1 MRFPAEPFRIK
12 VVEKIRRTTRDE
24 RVELLERAGL
34 NVFLIPADAIYVDL
48 LTDSGTGAMSDQ
60 QWAGL
65 MIGDESYAGS
75 KSYFKFEAAVRDIT
89 GFPFITPTHQGRVAE
104 NLLFSTICT
113 EGKTVISNTHFD
125 TTRANVEMNG
135 AEALDLPVKEAL
147 DPQLGKLWKG
157 NMNVALLEENLK
169 NNRDNIPLVVMTVT
183 NNSAGG
189 QPVSMENILATSRIC
204 KQYGVPF
211 FIDCARFAE
220 NCWFIHEY
228 EPGYKGKTIIE
239 IAREMFSHAD
249 GCWMSAKKDALVNIG
264 GFIAMND
271 VELARKLQQM
281 LILIEGFPTYG
292 GLAGR
297 DLEAVAVGLY
307 EGMELDYLQYRTAQV
322 RYLGDMLLD
331 AGISIVR
338 PVGGHAV
345 FIDAK
350 AFCDHIPPEKFP
362 GVALTTALYR
372 EAGIRGVEIGSL
384 MFGHIDSKTGK
395 HVGPPLELV
404 RLAIPRR
411 VYTTAHMTYV
421 AESIVELF
429 KSRHSIK
436 GMRLTYEAPVLRHFT
451 ARLEEVDE

>member
-24 RVELLERAGL
+24 RVELLQRAGL

-48 LTDSGTGAMSDQ
+48 LTDSGTGAMSDN

-75 KSYFKFEAAVRDIT
+75 KSFFKFEAAVRDIT
-89 GFPFITPTHQGRVAE
+89 GFPNVIPTHQGRVAE
-104 NLLFSTICT
+104 NLLFSTICGD
-113 EGKTVISNTHFD
+113 GKTIIANTHFD
-125 TTRANVEMNG
+125 TTRANVEMNH
-135 AEALDLPVKEAL
+135 AEALDLPVKESM
-147 DPQLGKLWKG
+147 DPQLGSLWKG
-157 NMNVALLEENLK
+157 NMDLAKLEAKLK
-169 NNRDNIPLVVMTVT
+169 ADRDNVPMVVMTVT
-183 NNSAGG
+183 NNSTGG
-189 QPVSMENILATSRIC
+189 QPVSMENIRGASKLC

-220 NCWFIHEY
+220 NCWFIHEL
-228 EPGYKGKTIIE
+228 EPGYKGKAIIE
-239 IAREMFSHAD
+239 IARELFSYAD

-271 VELARKLQQM
+271 VELARKLQQK

-297 DLEAVAVGLY
+297 DLEAVAIGLY
-307 EGMELDYLQYRTAQV
+307 EGMEQEYLQYRTAQV
-322 RYLGDMLLD
+322 RYLGEMLLD

-350 AFCDHIPPEKFP
+350 AFCDHIPAEQFP
-362 GVALTTALYR
+362 GVALTSALYC

-384 MFGHIDSKTGK
+384 MFGHKDPKTGK
-395 HVGPPLELV
+395 HVGPHLELV

-421 AESIVELF
+421 AESIVELH
-429 KSRHSIK
+429 KSRHAIK

-451 ARLEEVDE
+451 ARLEEVE

>member
-24 RVELLERAGL
+24 REQLLQRAGL
-34 NVFLIPADAIYVDL
+34 NVFLIPSDSIYVDL

-75 KSYFKFEAAVRDIT
+75 KSFFKFEAAIRDIT
-89 GFPFITPTHQGRVAE
+89 GFPNVIPTHQGRVAE
-104 NLLFSTICT
+104 NLLFSTICS
-113 EGKTVISNTHFD
+113 EGTTVIANTHFD
-125 TTRANVEMNG
+125 TTRANVEANR

-147 DPQLGKLWKG
+147 DPSLGKLFKG
-157 NMNVALLEENLK
+157 NMDLVKLEHELK
-169 NNRDNIPLVVMTVT
+169 SRKGHVPLVVMTVT
-183 NNSAGG
+183 NNSTGG
-189 QPVSMENILATSRIC
+189 QPVSMENVRATSKLC

-220 NCWFIHEY
+220 NCWFIHEL
-228 EPGYKGKTIIE
+228 EPGYKGKAILE
-239 IAREMFSHAD
+239 IARELFSHAD

-264 GFIAMND
+264 GFLAMND
-271 VELARKLQQM
+271 SDLSRKLQQK

-297 DLEAVAVGLY
+297 DLEAIAVGLY
-307 EGMELDYLQYRTAQV
+307 EGMEHDYLQYRTAQV
-322 RYLGDMLLD
+322 RFLGEMLLD

-345 FIDAK
+345 FIDARS
-350 AFCDHIPPEKFP
+350 FCEHIPPEQFP
-362 GVALTTALYR
+362 GVALTVALYR

-384 MFGHIDSKTGK
+384 MFGHTDPKTGK
-395 HVGPPLELV
+395 HVGPHLELV

-411 VYTTAHMTYV
+411 VYTTSHITYV
-421 AESIVELF
+421 AESLLEIY
-429 KSRHSIK
+429 KSREKIK
-436 GMRLTYEAPVLRHFT
+436 GLRLTYEAPVLRHFT
-451 ARLEEVDE
+451 ARMEEIS

>member
-24 RVELLERAGL
+24 RVELLQRAGL

-48 LTDSGTGAMSDQ
+48 LTDSGTGAMSDN

-75 KSYFKFEAAVRDIT
+75 KSFFKFEAAVRDIT
-89 GFPFITPTHQGRVAE
+89 GFPNVIPTHQGRVAE
-104 NLLFSTICT
+104 NLLFSTICGD
-113 EGKTVISNTHFD
+113 GKTIIANTHFD
-125 TTRANVEMNG
+125 TTRANVEMNH
-135 AEALDLPVKEAL
+135 AEALDLPVKESM
-147 DPQLGKLWKG
+147 DPQLGSLWKG
-157 NMNVALLEENLK
+157 NMDLAKLEAKLK
-169 NNRDNIPLVVMTVT
+169 ADRDNVPMVVMTVT
-183 NNSAGG
+183 NNSTGG
-189 QPVSMENILATSRIC
+189 QPVSMENIRGASKLC

-220 NCWFIHEY
+220 NCWFIHEL
-228 EPGYKGKTIIE
+228 EPGYKGKAIIE
-239 IAREMFSHAD
+239 IARELFSYAD
-249 GCWMSAKKDALVNIG
+249 GCWVSAKKDALVNICG
-264 GFIAMND
+264 CIAMND
-271 VELARKLQQM
+271 VALARKLQQK

-297 DLEAVAVGLY
+297 DLEAVAIGLY
-307 EGMELDYLQYRTAQV
+307 EGMEQEYLQYRTAQV
-322 RYLGDMLLD
+322 RYLGEMLLD

-350 AFCDHIPPEKFP
+350 AFCDHIPAEQFP
-362 GVALTTALYR
+362 GVALTSALYR

-384 MFGHIDSKTGK
+384 MFGHKDPKIGK
-395 HVGPPLELV
+395 HVGPHLELV

-421 AESIVELF
+421 AESIVELH
-429 KSRHSIK
+429 KSRHAIK

-451 ARLEEVDE
+451 ARLEEVE

>member
-24 RVELLERAGL
+24 RVELLQRAGL

-48 LTDSGTGAMSDQ
+48 LTDSGTGAMSDH

-75 KSYFKFEAAVRDIT
+75 KSFFKFESAVRDVT
-89 GFPFITPTHQGRVAE
+89 GFPSVIPTHQGRVAE
-104 NLLFSTICT
+104 NLLFSTICS
-113 EGKTVISNTHFD
+113 EGKTIIANTHFD
-125 TTRANVEMNG
+125 TTRANVEMNH
-135 AEALDLPVKEAL
+135 AEALDLPVKESM
-147 DPQLGKLWKG
+147 DPQLGSLWKG
-157 NMNVALLEENLK
+157 NMDLAKLEAKLK
-169 NNRDNIPLVVMTVT
+169 ADRDNVPMVVMTVT
-183 NNSAGG
+183 NNSTGG
-189 QPVSMENILATSRIC
+189 QPVSMENIRGASKLC

-220 NCWFIHEY
+220 NCWFIHEL
-228 EPGYKGKTIIE
+228 EPGYKGKSIIE
-239 IAREMFSHAD
+239 IARELFSYAD

-271 VELARKLQQM
+271 VELARKLQQK

-297 DLEAVAVGLY
+297 DLEAVAIGLY
-307 EGMELDYLQYRTAQV
+307 EGMEQEYLQYRTAQV
-322 RYLGDMLLD
+322 RYLGEMLLD

-350 AFCDHIPPEKFP
+350 AFCDHIPAEQFP
-362 GVALTTALYR
+362 GVALTSALYR

-384 MFGHIDSKTGK
+384 MFGHKDPATGE
-395 HVGPPLELV
+395 HVGPHLELV

-421 AESIVELF
+421 AESIVELH
-429 KSRHSIK
+429 KSRHAIK

-451 ARLEEVDE
+451 ARLEEV

>member
-24 RVELLERAGL
+24 RVELLQRAGL

-65 MIGDESYAGS
+65 MVGDESYAGS
-75 KSYFKFEAAVRDIT
+75 KSFFKFEAAVRDIT
-89 GFPFITPTHQGRVAE
+89 GFPNVIPTHQGRVAE
-104 NLLFSTICT
+104 NLLFSTVCA
-113 EGKTVISNTHFD
+113 EGKTIIANTHFD
-125 TTRANVEMNG
+125 TTRANVEMNH
-135 AEALDLPVKEAL
+135 AEALDLPVRESM
-147 DPQLGKLWKG
+147 DPQLGSLWKG
-157 NMNVALLEENLK
+157 NMDLTKLEAKLK
-169 NNRDNIPLVVMTVT
+169 SDRDNVPMVVMTVT
-183 NNSAGG
+183 NNSTGG
-189 QPVSMENILATSRIC
+189 QPVSMENIRGAARIC

-220 NCWFIHEY
+220 NCWFIHEL
-228 EPGYKGKTIIE
+228 EPGYKGKSIIE
-239 IAREMFSHAD
+239 IARELFSYAD

-271 VELARKLQQM
+271 VELARKLQQK

-297 DLEAVAVGLY
+297 DLEAVAIGLY
-307 EGMELDYLQYRTAQV
+307 EGMEQEYLQYRTAQV
-322 RYLGDMLLD
+322 RYLGEMLLD

-350 AFCDHIPPEKFP
+350 AFCDHIPAEQFP
-362 GVALTTALYR
+362 GVALTSALYR

-384 MFGHIDSKTGK
+384 MFGHTDSKTGK
-395 HVGPPLELV
+395 HIGPHLELV

-421 AESIVELF
+421 AESIVELY
-429 KSRHSIK
+429 KSRHAIK

-451 ARLEEVDE
+451 ARLEEVA

>member
-24 RVELLERAGL
+24 RVELLQRAGL
-34 NVFLIPADAIYVDL
+34 NVFLLPADSIYVDL

-75 KSYFKFEAAVRDIT
+75 KSFFKFEAAVRDIT
-89 GFPFITPTHQGRVAE
+89 GFPFVIPTHQGRVAE
-104 NLLFSTICT
+104 NLLFSTICET
-113 EGKTVISNTHFD
+113 GKTVISNTHFD
-125 TTRANVEMNG
+125 TTRANVEMNR
-135 AEALDLPVKEAL
+135 AVALDLPVKEAL
-147 DPQLGKLWKG
+147 DPQLGVLWKG
-157 NMNVALLEENLK
+157 NMDVAKLEAKLK
-169 NNRDNIPLVVMTVT
+169 ADRDHIPMVVMTVT
-183 NNSAGG
+183 NNSTGG
-189 QPVSMENILATSRIC
+189 QPVSMENVRAASRLC

-220 NCWFIHEY
+220 NCWFIHEF
-228 EPGYKGKTIIE
+228 EPGYKGKSIIE
-239 IAREMFSHAD
+239 IARELFSHAD

-271 VELARKLQQM
+271 VELSRKLQQK

-297 DLEAVAVGLY
+297 DLEAVAIGLY
-307 EGMELDYLQYRTAQV
+307 EGMELDYLHYRTAQV
-322 RYLGDMLLD
+322 RYLGDMLWD
-331 AGISIVR
+331 AGVAIVR

-350 AFCDHIPPEKFP
+350 AFCDHIPPEHFP
-362 GVALTTALYR
+362 GVALTCSLYR

-384 MFGHIDSKTGK
+384 MFGHADPKTGK
-395 HVGPPLELV
+395 HVAPSLELV

-421 AESIVELF
+421 AESITELF
-429 KSRHSIK
+429 KNRHSIK
-436 GMRLTYEAPVLRHFT
+436 PMRLTYEAPVLRHFT
-451 ARLEEVDE
+451 AHLEEIE

>member
-34 NVFLIPADAIYVDL
+34 NVFLIPAEAIYVDL

-75 KSYFKFEAAVRDIT
+75 KSYFKFESAVRDIT
-89 GFPFITPTHQGRVAE
+89 GFPFVTPTHQGRVAE

-113 EGKTVISNTHFD
+113 KGKTVIANTHFD

-135 AEALDLPVKEAL
+135 AIALDLPVESAF
-147 DPQLGKLWKG
+147 DPQLGSLWKG
-157 NMNVALLEENLK
+157 NMDVVKLEEKLK
-169 NNRDNIPLVVMTVT
+169 ADRDNVPMVVMTVT
-183 NNSAGG
+183 NNSTGG
-189 QPVSMENILATSRIC
+189 QPVSMENIRATSRIC

-211 FIDCARFAE
+211 FIDCARFSE
-220 NCWFIHEY
+220 NSWFIHEL
-228 EPGYKGKTIIE
+228 EPGYKGKSIIE
-239 IAREMFSHAD
+239 IAREMFSHSD

-271 VELARKLQQM
+271 AELAQKLQQM

-297 DLEAVAVGLY
+297 DLEAVAIGLY
-307 EGMELDYLQYRTAQV
+307 EGMEQDYLQYRTAQV
-322 RYLGDMLLD
+322 RYLGDMLWD

-345 FIDAK
+345 FIDARK
-350 AFCDHIPPEKFP
+350 FCDHIPSEQFP

-384 MFGHIDSKTGK
+384 MFGYTDPKTGK
-395 HVGPPLELV
+395 FVAPRLELV

-429 KSRHSIK
+429 KSRHAIK

-451 ARLEEVDE
+451 ARLEEVV

>member
-24 RVELLERAGL
+24 RVDLLQRAGL

-48 LTDSGTGAMSDQ
+48 LTDSGTGAMSDN

-75 KSYFKFEAAVRDIT
+75 KSFFKFEAAVRDIT
-89 GFPFITPTHQGRVAE
+89 GFPNVIPTHQGRVAE
-104 NLLFSTICT
+104 NLLFSTICGD
-113 EGKTVISNTHFD
+113 GKTIIANTHFD
-125 TTRANVEMNG
+125 TTRANVEMNH
-135 AEALDLPVKEAL
+135 AEALDLPVKESM
-147 DPQLGKLWKG
+147 DPQLGSLWKG
-157 NMNVALLEENLK
+157 NMDLAKLDAKLK
-169 NNRDNIPLVVMTVT
+169 ADRDNVPMVVMTVT
-183 NNSAGG
+183 NNSTGG
-189 QPVSMENILATSRIC
+189 QPVSMENIRGASKLC

-220 NCWFIHEY
+220 NCWFIHEL
-228 EPGYKGKTIIE
+228 EPGYKGKSIIE
-239 IAREMFSHAD
+239 IARELFSYAD

-271 VELARKLQQM
+271 VELARKLQQK

-307 EGMELDYLQYRTAQV
+307 EGMEQEYLQYRTAQV
-322 RYLGDMLLD
+322 RYLGEMLLD

-350 AFCDHIPPEKFP
+350 AFCDHIPAEQFP
-362 GVALTTALYR
+362 GVALTSALYR

-384 MFGHIDSKTGK
+384 MFGHKDPKTGK
-395 HVGPPLELV
+395 HVGPHLELV

-421 AESIVELF
+421 AESIVELY
-429 KSRHSIK
+429 KSRHAIK

-451 ARLEEVDE
+451 ARLEEVA

>member
-24 RVELLERAGL
+24 RVELLQRAGL

-75 KSYFKFEAAVRDIT
+75 KSFFKFESAVRDIT
-89 GFPFITPTHQGRVAE
+89 GFPNVIPTHQGRVAE
-104 NLLFSTICT
+104 NLLFSTICG

-125 TTRANVEMNG
+125 TTRANVEMNR

-157 NMNVALLEENLK
+157 NMDLEKLESNLK
-169 NNRDNIPLVVMTVT
+169 SNKDNIPMVVMTVT
-183 NNSAGG
+183 NNSTGG
-189 QPVSMENILATSRIC
+189 QPVSMENIRATARLC
-204 KQYGVPF
+204 KQHGVPF

-239 IAREMFSHAD
+239 IARELFSYAD

-271 VELARKLQQM
+271 SELARKLQQK

-297 DLEAVAVGLY
+297 DLEAVAIGLY
-307 EGMELDYLQYRTAQV
+307 EGMEQEYLQYRTAQV
-322 RYLGDMLLD
+322 RYLGDMLTD

-345 FIDAK
+345 FIDAR
-350 AFCDHIPPEKFP
+350 AFCDHIPAEQFP
-362 GVALTTALYR
+362 GVALTSALYR

-384 MFGHIDSKTGK
+384 MFGHKDPKTGK
-395 HVGPPLELV
+395 HVAPHLELV

-421 AESIVELF
+421 AESIVDLHKE
-429 KSRHSIK
+429 RHSIK

-451 ARLEEVDE
+451 ARLEEIAQ

>member
-24 RVELLERAGL
+24 RVELLQRAGL

-75 KSYFKFEAAVRDIT
+75 KSFFKFESAVRDIT
-89 GFPFITPTHQGRVAE
+89 GFPNVIPTHQGRVAE
-104 NLLFSTICT
+104 NLLFSTICG

-125 TTRANVEMNG
+125 TTRANVEMNR

-157 NMNVALLEENLK
+157 NMDLEKLESNLK
-169 NNRDNIPLVVMTVT
+169 SNKDNIPMVVMTVT
-183 NNSAGG
+183 NNSTGG
-189 QPVSMENILATSRIC
+189 QPVGMENIRATARLC
-204 KQYGVPF
+204 KQHGVPF

-228 EPGYKGKTIIE
+228 EPGYKGKSIIE
-239 IAREMFSHAD
+239 IARELFSYAD

-271 VELARKLQQM
+271 SELARKLQQK

-297 DLEAVAVGLY
+297 DLEAVAIGLY
-307 EGMELDYLQYRTAQV
+307 EGMEQEYLQYRTAQV
-322 RYLGDMLLD
+322 RYLGDMLTD

-345 FIDAK
+345 FIDAR
-350 AFCDHIPPEKFP
+350 AFCDHIPVEQFP
-362 GVALTTALYR
+362 GVALTSALYR

-384 MFGHIDSKTGK
+384 MFGHKDPKTGK
-395 HVGPPLELV
+395 HVAPHLELV

-421 AESIVELF
+421 AESIVDLHKE
-429 KSRHSIK
+429 RHSIK

-451 ARLEEVDE
+451 ARLEEIAQ

>member
-24 RVELLERAGL
+24 REELLRRAGL
-34 NVFLIPADAIYVDL
+34 NVFLIPSDAIYVDL

-75 KSYFKFEAAVRDIT
+75 KSFFKFEAAVRDIT
-89 GFPFITPTHQGRVAE
+89 GFPFVTPTHQGRVAE
-104 NLLFSTICT
+104 NLLFSTIC
-113 EGKTVISNTHFD
+113 EKGKTVIANTHFD
-125 TTRANVEMNG
+125 TTRANVEMNH
-135 AEALDLPVKEAL
+135 AVALDLPVKEAY
-147 DPQLGKLWKG
+147 DPQLGTLWKG
-157 NMNVALLEENLK
+157 NMDLGKLESELK
-169 NNRDNIPLVVMTVT
+169 SNRDNIPLVVMTVT

-189 QPVSMENILATSRIC
+189 QPVSMENIRATSRLC

-220 NCWFIHEY
+220 NCWFIHEF
-228 EPGYKGKTIIE
+228 EPGYKGKSIIE
-239 IAREMFSHAD
+239 IARELFSHSD

-271 VELARKLQQM
+271 LDLARKLQQK

-297 DLEAVAVGLY
+297 DLEAVAIGLY
-307 EGMELDYLQYRTAQV
+307 EGMESEYLQYRTAQV
-322 RYLGDMLLD
+322 RYLGEMLLES
-331 AGISIVR
+331 GISIVR

-350 AFCDHIPPEKFP
+350 AFCPHLPAEQFP
-362 GVALTTALYR
+362 GVAVTVALYR
-372 EAGIRGVEIGSL
+372 EAGVRGVEIGSL
-384 MFGHIDSKTGK
+384 MFGHLDPKTGK
-395 HVGPPLELV
+395 HVAPPLELV
-404 RLAIPRR
+404 RLAVPRR
-411 VYTTAHMTYV
+411 VYTTAHITYV
-421 AESIVELF
+421 AESLADLYKNRE
-429 KSRHSIK
+429 KIK
-436 GMRLTYEAPVLRHFT
+436 GLKLTYEAPVLRHFT
-451 ARLEEVDE
+451 ARMEEVD

>member
-24 RVELLERAGL
+24 RVELLQRAGL

-48 LTDSGTGAMSDQ
+48 LTDSGTGAMSDN

-75 KSYFKFEAAVRDIT
+75 KSFFKFEAAVRDVT
-89 GFPFITPTHQGRVAE
+89 GFPNVIPTHQGRVAE
-104 NLLFSTICT
+104 NLLFSTICS
-113 EGKTVISNTHFD
+113 EGKTIIANTHFD
-125 TTRANVEMNG
+125 TTRANVEMNH
-135 AEALDLPVKEAL
+135 AEALDLPVKESM
-147 DPQLGKLWKG
+147 DPQLGSLWKG
-157 NMNVALLEENLK
+157 NMDLAKLEAKLK
-169 NNRDNIPLVVMTVT
+169 ADRDNVPMVVMTVT
-183 NNSAGG
+183 NNSTGG
-189 QPVSMENILATSRIC
+189 QPVSMENIRGASKLC

-220 NCWFIHEY
+220 NCWFIHEL
-228 EPGYKGKTIIE
+228 EPGYKGKSIIE
-239 IAREMFSHAD
+239 IARELFSYAD

-271 VELARKLQQM
+271 VELARKLQQK

-297 DLEAVAVGLY
+297 DLEAVAIGLY
-307 EGMELDYLQYRTAQV
+307 EGMEQEYLQYRTAQV
-322 RYLGDMLLD
+322 RYLGEMLLD

-350 AFCDHIPPEKFP
+350 AFCDHIPAEQFP
-362 GVALTTALYR
+362 GVALTSALYR

-384 MFGHIDSKTGK
+384 MFGHKDPKTGK
-395 HVGPPLELV
+395 HVGPHLELV

-421 AESIVELF
+421 AESIVELH
-429 KSRHSIK
+429 KSRHAIK

-451 ARLEEVDE
+451 ARLEEVEQ

>member
-24 RVELLERAGL
+24 REQLLERAGL
-34 NVFLIPADAIYVDL
+34 NVFMIPSEAIYVDL
-48 LTDSGTGAMSDQ
+48 LTDSGTGAMSDR

-75 KSYFKFEAAVRDIT
+75 KSFFKFEAAVRDVT
-89 GFPFITPTHQGRVAE
+89 GFPHVTPTHQGRVAE
-104 NLLFSTICT
+104 NLLFSTIC
-113 EGKTVISNTHFD
+113 EKGKIVIANTHFD

-135 AEALDLPVKEAL
+135 AVALDLPVKEAY
-147 DPQLGKLWKG
+147 DPQIDSLWKG
-157 NMNVALLEENLK
+157 NMDLEKLEATLKEHRENV
-169 NNRDNIPLVVMTVT
+169 PLVVMTVT

-189 QPVSMENILATSRIC
+189 QPVSMENVRGAARIC
-204 KQYGVPF
+204 KQHGVPF

-220 NCWFIHEY
+220 NCWFIHEL
-228 EPGYKGKTIIE
+228 ESGYKGKTIIE
-239 IAREMFSHAD
+239 IARELFSYAD

-271 VELARKLQQM
+271 IDLVRRLQQK

-297 DLEAVAVGLY
+297 DLEAVAIGLY
-307 EGMELDYLQYRTAQV
+307 EGMEPEYLNYRTAQV
-322 RYLGDMLLD
+322 RYLGDMLWEV
-331 AGISIVR
+331 GIGIVR

-350 AFCDHIPPEKFP
+350 AFCDHIPPEQFP
-362 GVALTTALYR
+362 GVALTVALYR

-384 MFGHIDSKTGK
+384 MFGHKDPKTGK
-395 HVGPPLELV
+395 HVAPMLELV

-421 AESIVELF
+421 AESITEMY
-429 KSRHSIK
+429 KDRHKIK
-436 GMRLTYEAPVLRHFT
+436 PLRLTYEAPVLRHFT
-451 ARLEEVDE
+451 ARLEEIV